1 MKVWFV
7 SSQRLQWENF
17 DIEPYLS
24 RLTQFVNYAQEKLSQ
39 VVLLLSKNSNWMMS
53 FAMHRQPHF
62 KEQNDQ
68 QSITWVY
75 GLLSNKPGNYI
86 KNQSNNVQGKKLRK
100 SYFII

>member
-1 MKVWFV
+1 
-7 SSQRLQWENF
+7 
-17 DIEPYLS
+17 
-24 RLTQFVNYAQEKLSQ
+24 
-39 VVLLLSKNSNWMMS
+39 
-53 FAMHRQPHF
+53 MHRQPHF

-86 KNQSNNVQGKKLRK
+86 KNQSNNVQVKKLRK